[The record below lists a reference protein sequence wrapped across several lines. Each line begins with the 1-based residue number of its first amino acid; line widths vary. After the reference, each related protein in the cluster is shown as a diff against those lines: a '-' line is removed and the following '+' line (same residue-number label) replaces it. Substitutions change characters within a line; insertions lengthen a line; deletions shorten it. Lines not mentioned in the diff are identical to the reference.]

1 MVKLPRKGEKSPW
14 WYHSIGS
21 GHMAQDSKDSVADF
35 KSVLRLVAEAA
46 ELWYDPNLQRR
57 YTLESLCKALKA
69 KAAVLFVFGDCLVDG
84 ETACTSVQQVGL
96 EEAQERRIRD
106 YLRSGKPADPAL
118 PKLMDLIAQ
127 VVVQRRRDLVSDSKW
142 YESDYYKVFRQGIEL
157 DDTLYAKISVPGK
170 LLCIAMLRGVGEPAF
185 EERERHMMDLAL
197 SQMSWPFQP
206 EDAPTDPRL
215 EALQPRL
222 RKVMQH
228 LLQGDSEKQVAA
240 KLGLSKHT
248 VHEYVKMLYQQL
260 GVNSRG
266 ELLSQWV
273 GRA

>member
-1 MVKLPRKGEKSPW
+1 MRVNIQS
-14 WYHSIGS
+14 
-21 GHMAQDSKDSVADF
+21 MANDSTHSVADF
-35 KSVLRLVAEAA
+35 KSVLRLVAETA
-46 ELWYDPNLQRR
+46 ELWYDPALQRR
-57 YTLESLCKALKA
+57 YTVESLCKLLNA
-69 KAAVLFVFGDCLVDG
+69 KAGVLFVYGDCLVG
-84 ETACTSVQQVGL
+84 GNEACSSILQVGL
-96 EEAQERRIRD
+96 SDVQDRRIKD
-106 YLRSGKPADPAL
+106 YLHSGTPADPAL

-127 VVVQRRRDLVSDSKW
+127 VVVQRRRDLVADGKW
-142 YESDYYKVFRQGIEL
+142 YDSDYYKVFRTSLNL

-170 LLCIAMLRGVGEPAF
+170 MLSIALLREAGAPAF

-197 SQMSWPFQP
+197 SQMAWPFQP
-206 EDAPTDPRL
+206 EDTPVDPRL
-215 EALQPRL
+215 AALQPRL

-273 GRA
+273 GRV

>member
-1 MVKLPRKGEKSPW
+1 
-14 WYHSIGS
+14 
-21 GHMAQDSKDSVADF
+21 MANDGKDSVADF
-35 KSVLRLVAEAA
+35 KAVLRFVAETA

-57 YTLESLCKALKA
+57 YTLETLCRILNA
-69 KAAVLFVFGDCLVDG
+69 KAGVLFVYGDCLNG
-84 ETACTSVQQVGL
+84 GSTPCQSILQVGMS
-96 EEAQERRIRD
+96 EGQERRIKD
-106 YLRSGKPADPAL
+106 YLQSGTPADPAL
-118 PKLMDLIAQ
+118 PKLMDLVAQ
-127 VVVQRRRDLVSDSKW
+127 VVVQRRKDLIADSKW
-142 YESDYYKVFRQGIEL
+142 YDSDYYKVFRTSLGM
-157 DDTLYAKISVPGK
+157 DDTIYGKISVPGK
-170 LLCIAMLRGVGEPAF
+170 MIAIALLREAGTPAF

-197 SQMSWPFQP
+197 SQMAWPFQP

-215 EALQPRL
+215 AALQPRL

-273 GRA
+273 GRV